1 MKRSSTSINIFV
13 YTVKQEGGFFW
24 CPDNTQPAMMD
35 DRIPKKLTTIFVH
48 LGQKP
53 PPKGINDPFIIV
65 LMIIHGF
72 LPWKSSLSNE
82 RPKGAEDVR
91 EVDAG
96 TIFSS
101 NSTSTSSS
109 TTSTAS

>member
-35 DRIPKKLTTIFVH
+35 DRIPKELTTIFVH

-53 PPKGINDPFIIV
+53 PPTGINDPFIIV
-65 LMIIHGF
+65 IIIHRS

-82 RPKGAEDVR
+82 RSEGAEDVR
-91 EVDAG
+91 KIDAG

-101 NSTSTSSS
+101 NSTSSS

>member
-1 MKRSSTSINIFV
+1 MKRSLTSINIFV

-35 DRIPKKLTTIFVH
+35 DRIPKELTTIFVH

-53 PPKGINDPFIIV
+53 PPKGINDPFIIIII
-65 LMIIHGF
+65 IIHRS
-72 LPWKSSLSNE
+72 LPWKSSLRNE
-82 RPKGAEDVR
+82 RSEGAEDVR
-91 EVDAG
+91 KVDAG

-101 NSTSTSSS
+101 NSTSSS

>member
-1 MKRSSTSINIFV
+1 MKRSLTSINIFV

-24 CPDNTQPAMMD
+24 CPDNTQPAVMD
-35 DRIPKKLTTIFVH
+35 DRIPKELTTIFVH

-65 LMIIHGF
+65 IMIIHRS
-72 LPWKSSLSNE
+72 LPWKSPLSNE
-82 RPKGAEDVR
+82 RSKGAEDVR
-91 EVDAG
+91 KVDAG

-101 NSTSTSSS
+101 NSTSSS

>member
-1 MKRSSTSINIFV
+1 MKGSLTSINIFV

-24 CPDNTQPAMMD
+24 CPDNTQPAVMD
-35 DRIPKKLTTIFVH
+35 DRIPKELTTIFVH

-65 LMIIHGF
+65 IIIHRS
-72 LPWKSSLSNE
+72 LPWKSSLSNK
-82 RPKGAEDVR
+82 RSKGAEDVR
-91 EVDAG
+91 QVDAG

-101 NSTSTSSS
+101 NSTSSS
-109 TTSTAS
+109 TTTSTVS

>member
-1 MKRSSTSINIFV
+1 MKRSLTSINIFV

-24 CPDNTQPAMMD
+24 CPDNTQPTVMD
-35 DRIPKKLTTIFVH
+35 DRIPKELTTIFVH

-53 PPKGINDPFIIV
+53 PPEGINDPFII
-65 LMIIHGF
+65 IIIIYRS

-82 RPKGAEDVR
+82 RSKGAEDVR

>member
-1 MKRSSTSINIFV
+1 MKRSLTSINIFV

-35 DRIPKKLTTIFVH
+35 DRIPKELTTIFVH
-48 LGQKP
+48 LRQKT

-65 LMIIHGF
+65 IIIHRS

-82 RPKGAEDVR
+82 RSKGAEDVR

-101 NSTSTSSS
+101 NSTSSS